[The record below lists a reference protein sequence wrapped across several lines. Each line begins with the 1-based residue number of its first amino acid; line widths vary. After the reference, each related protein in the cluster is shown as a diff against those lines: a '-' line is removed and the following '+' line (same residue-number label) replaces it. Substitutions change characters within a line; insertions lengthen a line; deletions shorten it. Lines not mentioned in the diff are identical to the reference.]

1 MTEAELESK
10 VINLLERIETLEVGH
25 RSLEE
30 ALVNQSTK
38 TALRLSAVEGRP
50 VPGSLAPK
58 ETVVPEDALKNIKW
72 PTPNPVPLNPQ
83 PAIKKPDESVNTR
96 IQVMNPQDP
105 KKRKVATAEAPAP
118 KFM

>member
-50 VPGSLAPK
+50 VPGSLR
-58 ETVVPEDALKNIKW
+58 
-72 PTPNPVPLNPQ
+72 Q
-83 PAIKKPDESVNTR
+83 
-96 IQVMNPQDP
+96 
-105 KKRKVATAEAPAP
+105 KKRLFQRTRLKISSGPHP
-118 KFM
+118 IPCH